1 VKKSDKQPV
10 PDSIYFC
17 LYMDKDKLVGAVNT
31 QHRLNNKLL
40 LNGGH
45 IGDGVR
51 PSEQEKGIAL
61 Q

>member
-1 VKKSDKQPV
+1 MKKSDKQPV
-10 PDSIYFC
+10 PDSIYLC